1 MRGQSLISRGFRA
14 DTIYIKLPML
24 NVFLLAM
31 AFAIINEKRVGS
43 RRGRAVFIL
52 ILNSLVTRLYNNV
65 LWVDGMELGRGEE
78 KNIYTT
84 YPIN

>member
-1 MRGQSLISRGFRA
+1 
-14 DTIYIKLPML
+14 ML